1 LKVDDDSD
9 EEEEGNIESTIAI
22 DMMERIGNL
31 FILLFRICC
40 MLSIARVN

>member
-9 EEEEGNIESTIAI
+9 EEGKDNIESIIAI
-22 DMMERIGNL
+22 DMTGRIGIL

-40 MLSIARVN
+40 MLSVARVN